1 MIKNYRLR
9 ELDFLRGIAIL
20 LVLVR
25 HQPFNHFLQCM
36 GWIGVDL
43 FFVLSGFLVSGLLFR
58 EHIKYGKIQP
68 GRFLIRRGFKI
79 YPIYYLFYFV
89 YLIPLLMSGH
99 YDLNKII
106 SELTFTQNY
115 YTGFGY
121 ANPPSWS
128 LAIEEHFYFGLS
140 FFLWKYFKN
149 STVNQESNSDSV
161 KQKVFE
167 NRLIAILFFI
177 LFLRLASNFFFPSY
191 VAFNFTMTHLRIDSL
206 LFGVLI
212 SYLFHFNKNKLL
224 AIFNRNKIKLLIICV
239 AGLIW
244 TPFIDSIPSFFAKTF
259 GFTMLYLS
267 FGIILTYVLITED
280 INEKL
285 NKYFNTK
292 VVAVVS
298 RIGYCSYSIY
308 IIHSFVNIQIENLL
322 KSYEITS
329 HSFVIFVF
337 TSVLSVLLGFFM
349 TFSIEKY
356 FLKIRDT
363 YFPSREK
370 YIAPQN

>member
-25 HQPFNHFLQCM
+25 HEPFNHFLQRM

-58 EHIKYGKIQP
+58 EHIKYGKILP

-79 YPIYYLFYFV
+79 YPIYYIFYFV
-89 YLIPLLMSGH
+89 YLIPLLMSGNFDVH
-99 YDLNKII
+99 KII

-115 YTGFGY
+115 YSGFGY

-128 LAIEEHFYFGLS
+128 LAIEEHFYFALS

-149 STVNQESNSDSV
+149 STVNQESSLVDG
-161 KQKVFE
+161 KQKYFE
-167 NRLIAILFFI
+167 LRLIGILIFI
-177 LFLRLASNFFFPSY
+177 LLLRIVSNFFFPSY

-212 SYLFHFNKNKLL
+212 SYLYHFNKNKLVDV
-224 AIFNRNKIKLLIICV
+224 FNRNKKGLLVLCI
-239 AGLIW
+239 AGLCW

-259 GFTMLYLS
+259 GFSMLYIS
-267 FGIILTYVLITED
+267 FGIILTYILITEN

-285 NKYFNTK
+285 NYYFTNK
-292 VVAVVS
+292 GVSIVS
-298 RIGYCSYSIY
+298 RVGYCSYSIY
-308 IIHSFVNIQIENLL
+308 IIHSFVNTQIENLIRINQL
-322 KSYEITS
+322 DVY
-329 HSFVIFVF
+329 HFVVF
-337 TSVLSVLLGFFM
+337 SLTTVVSILLGFFM
-349 TFSIEKY
+349 TFTIEKY
-356 FLKIRDT
+356 FLKVRDKF
-363 YFPSREK
+363 FPSREK
-370 YIAPQN
+370 FIISQN